1 MTGQD
6 TFTFPHS
13 PTNIKVKRAEK
24 VLEVTFDDGA
34 HFVFTAEFLRVN
46 SPSAEVQGHSSDQR
60 QVVPGR
66 RHVGISGVEP
76 IGQYAIRIDFDDT
89 HDTGIYSWQTLY
101 KFGLRQDVIWAQ
113 YLKELDELGL
123 SREPQTAED

>member
-1 MTGQD
+1 VTGQD

-13 PTNIKVKRAEK
+13 PTDIKVKRAEK

-101 KFGLRQDVIWAQ
+101 QFGLRQDALWAQ
-113 YLKELDELGL
+113 YLKELEELGL

>member
-13 PTNIKVKRAEK
+13 PTDIKVKRAEK

-101 KFGLRQDVIWAQ
+101 QFGLRQDALWAQ
-113 YLKELDELGL
+113 YLKELEELGL

>member
-6 TFTFPHS
+6 AFTFPHS
-13 PTNIKVKRAEK
+13 PTEIKVKRAAK

-101 KFGLRQDVIWAQ
+101 QFGLRQDALWAQ

>member
-13 PTNIKVKRAEK
+13 PTDIKVKRAEK

-46 SPSAEVQGHSSDQR
+46 SPSAEVQGHSSDPR

-101 KFGLRQDVIWAQ
+101 QFGLRQDALWAQ
-113 YLKELDELGL
+113 YLKELEELGL

>member
-101 KFGLRQDVIWAQ
+101 QFGLRQDALWAQ

>member
-13 PTNIKVKRAEK
+13 PTDIKVKRAEK

-76 IGQYAIRIDFDDT
+76 IGQYAIRIDFDDA

-101 KFGLRQDVIWAQ
+101 QFGLRQDALWAQ

>member
-13 PTNIKVKRAEK
+13 PTDIKVKRAEK

-66 RHVGISGVEP
+66 RHVGILGVEP

-101 KFGLRQDVIWAQ
+101 QFGLRQDALWVR